1 MTLPYFDYI
10 TLDGINEANV
20 RKLMAILV
28 YKYGLKRHVACSFD
42 KNPSKWISI
51 HTGIRI
57 DSLGYFV
64 GSNCGGR
71 GKRTVPWRILLFTSP
86 II

>member
-1 MTLPYFDYI
+1 MALPYFDYI

-28 YKYGLKRHVACSFD
+28 YKHGLKRYVACSFD
-42 KNPSKWISI
+42 KNPSKWISN
-51 HTGIRI
+51 HPGIRI

-64 GSNCGGR
+64 GSNYG
-71 GKRTVPWRILLFTSP
+71 GKRVVHWRSLVYTAP

>member
-10 TLDGINEANV
+10 ALDGINEANV

-28 YKYGLKRHVACSFD
+28 YKHGLKRYVVYSFD
-42 KNPSKWISI
+42 KNPSKWIST
-51 HTGIRI
+51 HPYIRI
-57 DSLGYFV
+57 NNLGYIV
-64 GSNCGGR
+64 GSNYG
-71 GKRTVPWRILLFTSP
+71 GKRTVSWRTLLFTSP